1 MSTFT
6 PSADSLRWPRRLAL
20 ALGVVTL
27 ALITV
32 GGMVTTHKAGM
43 AVEDWPGTF
52 GWNMFAYPI
61 DRWLFGPFQL
71 MIEHSHR
78 LLGSLAG
85 MTSIAL
91 LLTTFGKN
99 VPKWAKWGAVGLLL
113 LVIFQGL
120 LGGLRVRLD
129 ARKVA
134 LLHGCV
140 GPTFFACAIAF
151 ATACSKSFQSASHP
165 SAERASASPRR
176 TGFTAAAMTLLA
188 LVWAQLVLGAHL
200 RHPLDDGSPR
210 VFQLFVVF
218 HILVAVAV
226 YLQSWMVHGQAKA
239 ITSVSPSP
247 INSPRGWSWVLVA
260 LTTSQLLLGLSTW
273 VVKYGFPPAL
283 HWIPYA
289 AQFQVTA
296 RDGASAAIVTGHVV
310 VGASIL
316 AVSASLATWGGLLV
330 SQPVPSANGST
341 STEPSQ
347 NNSPGHSNLAMGGAA

>member
-1 MSTFT
+1 MSTLT

-85 MTSIAL
+85 LVSIAL
-91 LLTTFGKN
+91 LITTLGKDIPRW
-99 VPKWAKWGAVGLLL
+99 VKWAAVGLLL

-151 ATACSKSFQSASHP
+151 ATACSKSFQNAYRESMQKEEAS
-165 SAERASASPRR
+165 SRR
-176 TGFTAAAMTLLA
+176 STFTAAAMTLLA

-226 YLQSWMVHGQAKA
+226 YLQSWMVHGQAKSV
-239 ITSVSPSP
+239 TSVSPSSF
-247 INSPRGWSWVLVA
+247 NSPRGWSLMLVVL
-260 LTTSQLLLGLSTW
+260 TSSQLLLGVSTW
-273 VVKYGFPPAL
+273 VVKYGFPPAM

-330 SQPVPSANGST
+330 AQPVASAMT
-341 STEPSQ
+341 STPKKPDSSSSER
-347 NNSPGHSNLAMGGAA
+347 SNLAMGGAA

>member
-1 MSTFT
+1 MSTLS
-6 PSADSLRWPRRLAL
+6 PPADSLRWPRRFAL

-85 MTSIAL
+85 ITAIAL

-140 GPTFFACAIAF
+140 GPTFFACAIAY
-151 ATACSKSFQSASHP
+151 ATACSKSFQTASC
-165 SAERASASPRR
+165 RLMDQDVASSRR
-176 TGFTAAAMTLLA
+176 SGFTAAAMTLLA

-218 HILVAVAV
+218 HILVAIAV
-226 YLQSWMVHGQAKA
+226 YLQSWMVHGHAKRVA
-239 ITSVSPSP
+239 SVSPSS
-247 INSPRGWSWVLVA
+247 INSPRGWSWVLVG
-260 LTTSQLLLGLSTW
+260 LTTTQLLLGVSTW

-330 SQPVPSANGST
+330 AAPVTSASPSKSIET
-341 STEPSQ
+341 TES
-347 NNSPGHSNLAMGGAA
+347 NSHQSSLAMGGAA